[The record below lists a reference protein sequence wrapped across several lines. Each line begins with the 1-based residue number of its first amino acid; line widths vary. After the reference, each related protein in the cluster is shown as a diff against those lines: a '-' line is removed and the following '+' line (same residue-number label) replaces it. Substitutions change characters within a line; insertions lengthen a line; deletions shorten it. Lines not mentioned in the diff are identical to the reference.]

1 MRALGIEFASSQMTY
16 VLVERAADG
25 QLSAVGANR
34 LSLGDTRSS
43 EVLRAFQSA
52 VQTLFN
58 DMAPD
63 LVAIKEKPEKGTMQA
78 GAAALKMEGIVLANA
93 SCQVKFVSGARINKC
108 ANAAL
113 SQCVPPA
120 GFQSRCISIGG

>member
-1 MRALGIEFASSQMTY
+1 MTY
-16 VLVERAADG
+16 VLVERATDG
-25 QLSAVGANR
+25 QLTAVGANR

-93 SCQVKFVSGARINKC
+93 SCRVKFVSGARINKC
-108 ANAAL
+108 DNAASSL
-113 SQCVPPA
+113 NAYHQPA
-120 GFQSRCISIGG
+120 FKAAASALADE